1 MPRYLGPAM
10 PFLAVP
16 IVFAYRQMPRATS
29 ILGVVSVATMLVIT
43 AVDAQ
48 PPLGNSRLGATPGR
62 AQWTYNPVTE
72 YELPLLLR
80 GRASVN
86 PIGMYEA
93 DFYQRFPRPSPQ
105 VDWNSFNAGELA
117 GTRGLWSVLPLILAC
132 GALVWLASS
141 TRSAEPSG

>member
-1 MPRYLGPAM
+1 MSALVELSNLLVQREGHTVLDIARLEVSHGEVLAVVGPNGAGKSTLLLVLARLLGSPAM
-10 PFLAVP
+10 LE
-16 IVFAYRQMPRATS
+16 Q
-29 ILGVVSVATMLVIT
+29 
-43 AVDAQ
+43 
-48 PPLGNSRLGATPGR
+48 RLS
-62 AQWTYNPVTE
+62 PVTE